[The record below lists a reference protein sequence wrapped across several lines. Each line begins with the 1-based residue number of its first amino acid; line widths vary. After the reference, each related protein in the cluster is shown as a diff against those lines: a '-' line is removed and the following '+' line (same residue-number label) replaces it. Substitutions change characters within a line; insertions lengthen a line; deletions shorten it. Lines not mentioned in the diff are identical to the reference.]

1 VSAPSPCAREL
12 GRLHGAR
19 GWVIYWIE
27 NCCDSEDLR
36 LQDSV
41 ISLEDGVEPFIE
53 VAVCEDDFCAWISF
67 KQLV

>member
-1 VSAPSPCAREL
+1 M
-12 GRLHGAR
+12 
-19 GWVIYWIE
+19 IYWIE

-53 VAVCEDDFCAWISF
+53 VAVCEDDFCAGISF